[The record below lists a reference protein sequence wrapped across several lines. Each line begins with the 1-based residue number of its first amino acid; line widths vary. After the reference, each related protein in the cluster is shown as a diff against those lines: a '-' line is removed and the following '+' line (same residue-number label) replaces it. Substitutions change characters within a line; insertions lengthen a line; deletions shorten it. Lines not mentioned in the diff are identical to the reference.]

1 MSGPDLG
8 GSGSTGGGP
17 EAAPQPQTPPP
28 ASPPPA
34 RPGESV
40 GAAASQASAAAGQAA
55 SAAAAAMEG
64 MFGSI
69 TMAEQFMVGGALL
82 ALVVGEFLLGSLFGG
97 GGGSI
102 STLLASAELIL
113 AVWLK
118 NRRSIQWPASY
129 GLILSAL
136 ALAVV
141 VPESRWLPL
150 LAAQPDH
157 RGWRLNVGGVTLLG
171 ELSRWAG
178 AVLMGWGAVLYWRT
192 GGK

>member
-1 MSGPDLG
+1 MSGPELG
-8 GSGSTGGGP
+8 GSGG
-17 EAAPQPQTPPP
+17 APDQTPPAP
-28 ASPPPA
+28 QTPPPA
-34 RPGESV
+34 RPGESAGQAASQA
-40 GAAASQASAAAGQAA
+40 GAAASQAA

-64 MFGSI
+64 MFKSFS
-69 TMAEQFMVGGALL
+69 MAEQFMVGGALL
-82 ALVVGEFLLGSLFGG
+82 ALLAGEFLVGSLFGG

-141 VPESRWLPL
+141 VPEFDGFLSWLHSL
-150 LAAQPDH
+150 TIA
-157 RGWRLNVGGVTLLG
+157 GGGFGGGVTLLG
-171 ELSRWAG
+171 ELCRWAG